1 MYLNNYNKKIEKNA
15 LTIEESFNYWV
26 EMLFEKCIRIFKW
39 RGLPDNMPQKEIETR
54 LIYDGFCGYVNDGYK
69 GQMIA
74 SGSMYGVTQY
84 YDEYTNFKYAVPTCK
99 GGAPLIGKECVV
111 INNTALRNSLFPLIR
126 RYASLLAHAE
136 ISLKISLVNLRA
148 TDVFAVE
155 DNSIAESVKAYYAKL
170 YEGKPDIIIDDA
182 LVNAIKNIANVRQGN
197 AVNDCLTARNEILR
211 AFYNE
216 IGVRYARDK
225 KERLVSDEAT
235 GDAQMLLINIKDM
248 LAQRK
253 KASEEINRIF
263 GRNTGVELS
272 EEYEII
278 EEGATNDDRGI
289 NTDVNE

>member
-1 MYLNNYNKKIEKNA
+1 MYLTTYNKKIEKNA
-15 LTIEESFNYWV
+15 LTIGESYNYWV
-26 EMLFEKCIRIFKW
+26 EMLFEKCVRIFKW
-39 RGLPDNMPQKEIETR
+39 SGLPDNMPQKEIETR
-54 LIYDGFCGYVNDGYK
+54 LIYDGYCGYVNDGYK

-74 SGSMYGVTQY
+74 GGSMYGVTQY
-84 YDEYTNFKYAVPTCK
+84 FDEFTNFKYAAPTCK

-136 ISLKISLVNLRA
+136 ISLKIALVNLRA

-155 DNSIAESVKAYYAKL
+155 DSSIAESVKAFYAKL

-182 LVNAIKNIANVRQGN
+182 LVNAIKNVANVRQVN

-263 GRNTGVELS
+263 GRNTSVELS

-278 EEGATNDDRGI
+278 EEGATNDNRGI
-289 NTDVNE
+289 NTDGDK